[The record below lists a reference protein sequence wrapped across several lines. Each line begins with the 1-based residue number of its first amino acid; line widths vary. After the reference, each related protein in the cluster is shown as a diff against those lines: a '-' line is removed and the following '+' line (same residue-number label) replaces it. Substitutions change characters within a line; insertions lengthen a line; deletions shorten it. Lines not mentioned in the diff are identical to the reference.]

1 MVWDISDRVALAR
14 PAALCRTD
22 MKTMRGCIMANLE
35 INIPDALYE
44 RLCHV
49 AGERD
54 CTVGDFALAVVQ
66 RELEWL
72 EWKERWA
79 RLPVSHRTVSAATML
94 EEARAERDKE
104 LESSTLKREG
114 QQ

>member
-1 MVWDISDRVALAR
+1 
-14 PAALCRTD
+14 
-22 MKTMRGCIMANLE
+22 MASLV
-35 INIPDALYE
+35 IKDIPDALYE
-44 RLCHV
+44 RLRR
-49 AGERD
+49 AARERD
-54 CTVGDFALAVVQ
+54 CTVPTTGDFALALLQ

-104 LESSTLKREG
+104 LESINLRQCG
-114 QQ
+114 GNQ